1 MVFSVLVFFFEIC
14 VKKFQPIIRTTLYTI
29 FFNGFGFLKL
39 KLPRKKNRNYQKKMP
54 KNRFLACFHI
64 MSKKKL
70 KKKFKFSKKLLRSFC
85 EKLPII

>member
-1 MVFSVLVFFFEIC
+1 MMVFCVLVFFIEIC

-39 KLPRKKNRNYQKKMP
+39 KLPRKKNRNYQKTMP

-64 MSKKKL
+64 MSKKN
-70 KKKFKFSKKLLRSFC
+70 
-85 EKLPII
+85 